1 MAHSDQS
8 DAATRP
14 SPPAKR
20 IPASPGERPL
30 SVLHGMAEV
39 TMLTRVT
46 AFDLDD
52 ALLLM
57 TVVFILI
64 IAGVFVP

>member
-1 MAHSDQS
+1 
-8 DAATRP
+8 
-14 SPPAKR
+14 
-20 IPASPGERPL
+20 
-30 SVLHGMAEV
+30 MAEV